1 MSKQSSKDNPNT
13 LKSEDLVGLSEEV
26 TAQSADEGQGPPPLL
41 AAEEDP
47 AQLRV
52 ELDLAQAAL
61 EDHKEKYLRAKAEV
75 ENIRRR
81 AQNDVANARKFAVE
95 GFAGEALLVRDSL
108 ELARAVEMS
117 DESQGM
123 VEKMKEGLD
132 LTLKQLDSVFDKFG
146 IKVVEPVPGD
156 KLNPEQH
163 QAMTTQESNEILP
176 NHIVTV
182 IQKGY
187 AIHDRLLRP
196 AMVVVAKAASSN
208 KAETDADNT

>member
-13 LKSEDLVGLSEEV
+13 LKSDDLDGLSEEV
-26 TAQSADEGQGPPPLL
+26 TVQSADEGQEPTPLL

-52 ELDLAQAAL
+52 ELDLLQAAL
-61 EDHKEKYLRAKAEV
+61 EELKEKYLRAQAEV
-75 ENIRRR
+75 ENVRRR

-108 ELARAVEMS
+108 ELARAVEIS
-117 DESQGM
+117 DEDKGL

-132 LTLKQLDSVFDKFG
+132 LTLKQLDSVFEKFG

-163 QAMTTQESNEILP
+163 QAMTIQESDEIKP

-182 IQKGY
+182 IQNGY

-196 AMVVVAKAASSN
+196 AMVVVAKATSSK
-208 KAETDADNT
+208 KAETNAENT